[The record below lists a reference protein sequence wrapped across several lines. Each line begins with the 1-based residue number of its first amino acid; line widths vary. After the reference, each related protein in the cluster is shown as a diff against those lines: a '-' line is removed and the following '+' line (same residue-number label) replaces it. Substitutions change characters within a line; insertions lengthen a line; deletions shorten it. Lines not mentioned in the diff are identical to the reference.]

1 MAANPAKRVAAL
13 IGGGL
18 LLVVGVALLVLPGPG
33 LLLVL
38 GGLIILANQFPSI
51 DKYVDPVE
59 KRAMQAMEQSVSS
72 PLRIAGSVLAGLA
85 LITAGIVWGLN
96 KQLWLGGWPTGSS
109 LILSGVVLLG
119 LLAYSYRPHRA
130 KRAGSSS
137 PDRGSST
144 VSAGEDA
151 QTRHS

>member
-1 MAANPAKRVAAL
+1 MAGNPAKRVAAL

-38 GGLIILANQFPSI
+38 AGLIVLANQFPSI

-59 KRAMQAMEQSVSS
+59 KRAMQAMEQSVAS
-72 PLRIAGSVLAGLA
+72 PLRITGSVLAGLA
-85 LITAGIVWGLN
+85 LIAAGIVWGLN

-109 LILSGVVLLG
+109 LILSGLVLLG
-119 LLAYSYRPHRA
+119 LLGYSYRRVRA
-130 KRAGSSS
+130 KRAESSGRTS
-137 PDRGSST
+137 NT
-144 VSAGEDA
+144 VSAVDDA
-151 QTRHS
+151 

>member
-18 LLVVGVALLVLPGPG
+18 LLVIGVVLLVLPGPG

-38 GGLIILANQFPSI
+38 GGLVILANQFPSI
-51 DKYVDPVE
+51 NKYVDPVE
-59 KRAMQAMEQSVSS
+59 KRAVQGMEESVSS
-72 PLRIAGSVLAGLA
+72 PLRIAGSMLAGLA
-85 LITAGIVWGLN
+85 LIAAGIVWGLN

-109 LILSGVVLLG
+109 LILSGVVLLV
-119 LLAYSYRPHRA
+119 LLVYSYRRVKA
-130 KRAGSSS
+130 KRAASGS
-137 PDRGSST
+137 PDRAGST

-151 QTRHS
+151 

>member
-18 LLVVGVALLVLPGPG
+18 LLVIGVVLLVLPGPG

-38 GGLIILANQFPSI
+38 ASLIILANQFPSI

-59 KRAMQAMEQSVSS
+59 KRAMQAMEQSVAS
-72 PLRIAGSVLAGLA
+72 PLRITGSVLVGLA
-85 LITAGIVWGLN
+85 LIAAGIVWGLD

-109 LILSGVVLLG
+109 LILSGVVLLA
-119 LLAYSYRPHRA
+119 LLVYSYRRTRS
-130 KRAGSSS
+130 KRTESSS
-137 PDRGSST
+137 PDRKSNT
-144 VSAGEDA
+144 VSAGEEA
-151 QTRHS
+151 